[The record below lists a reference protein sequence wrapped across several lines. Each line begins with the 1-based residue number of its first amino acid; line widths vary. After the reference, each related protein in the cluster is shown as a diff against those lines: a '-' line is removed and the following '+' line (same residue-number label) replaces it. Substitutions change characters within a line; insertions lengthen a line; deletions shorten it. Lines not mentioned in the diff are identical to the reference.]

1 MGSTTGFVQFIG
13 DGGLII
19 PLPAG
24 FSLLTR
30 AKVGATMQ
38 NEKDTDLPIALRFFA
53 GGDKSVRGYKY
64 MALGPTDLEGNVI
77 GGKNTLT
84 GSVEIEKAIGESWG
98 LAVFYDLGNAFN
110 DWGNFALAQGAG
122 IGGRYYSPVG
132 PIRLDIAR
140 QINQP
145 RPDIR
150 IHFSIGFGL

>member
-1 MGSTTGFVQFIG
+1 MKKSILMVLIFMLFTAFATLNAQIKIFI
-13 DGGLII
+13 
-19 PLPAG
+19 
-24 FSLLTR
+24 
-30 AKVGATMQ
+30 
-38 NEKDTDLPIALRFFA
+38 E
-53 GGDKSVRGYKY
+53 
-64 MALGPTDLEGNVI
+64 TDLEGNVI